1 MLVLDVRKLQALQAV
16 ARHGSITAAARSLNF
31 TAPAVSQQ
39 LAALER
45 DTDAVLFERTAR
57 SIRLTDA
64 GVLLAAHADI
74 VLAQLDAATSAL
86 AERRTPSGPLR
97 IAAFPTA
104 ISSVLA
110 PALHALHQIHP
121 GVEATVTEAEPELAE
136 RLMRAGRIDVA
147 IVHSYDL
154 VPRSVADAVEFEP
167 LFDEPMMVILPA
179 RHLPAPAESRSGPID
194 LATLRDRRWVM
205 PTIGTT
211 CHELVQRACGAAGFV
226 PVVAA
231 QCTDYASAV
240 ALVRAG
246 VGPALVPAVALEER
260 SLDGLDVRA
269 TRVPL
274 LRYVSVQHR
283 RGRDTPTVR
292 SFIDALHQATVH
304 RGSRTPLVG

>member
-1 MLVLDVRKLQALQAV
+1 MLDVRKLQALQAV

-31 TAPAVSQQ
+31 SAPAVSQQ

-45 DTDAVLFERTAR
+45 EADAVLFARTAR
-57 SIRLTDA
+57 SISLTDA

-86 AERRTPSGPLR
+86 AAGRTPSGPLR
-97 IAAFPTA
+97 IAAFTTA
-104 ISSVLA
+104 ITSVLA
-110 PALHALHQIHP
+110 PALRALGQVHP
-121 GVEATVTEAEPELAE
+121 RVEASVIEAEPEAAE
-136 RLMRAGRIDVA
+136 RLLHAGRIDVS

-154 VPRSVADAVEFEP
+154 VPRSVADAVASEP
-167 LFDEPMMVILPA
+167 LFDEPMLVILAGGTIPVSVA
-179 RHLPAPAESRSGPID
+179 SQPDPID
-194 LATLRDRRWVM
+194 LAQLRDRRWVV

-226 PVVAA
+226 PIVAA
-231 QCTDYASAV
+231 QCIDYASTV

-246 VGPALVPAVALEER
+246 VGSALVPAVALEER

-269 TRVPL
+269 TQAPL
-274 LRYVSVQHR
+274 HRYVSVQHR
-283 RGRDTPTVR
+283 RGRETPTVR